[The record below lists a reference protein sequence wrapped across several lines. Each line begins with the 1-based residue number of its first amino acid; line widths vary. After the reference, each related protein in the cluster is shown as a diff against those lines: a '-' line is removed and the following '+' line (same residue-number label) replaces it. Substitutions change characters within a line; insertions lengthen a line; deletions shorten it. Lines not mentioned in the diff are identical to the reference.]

1 MKLRSSNL
9 ASRSSIAEFFTP
21 GLKNFPRKGRG
32 LGHVALFKNF
42 KASSIFLE
50 GVKVHCLY
58 LASGST
64 TANLNVGLE
73 ISPESGVVWV
83 TGPF

>member
-42 KASSIFLE
+42 KPSSIFLE
-50 GVKVHCLY
+50 GVKVHTVYIWQVDRLRQI
-58 LASGST
+58 ST
-64 TANLNVGLE
+64 GLE